1 MREIAASRIADTVAE
16 LCMQAAY
23 CLPDDVVAALR
34 GGLEREESPRGKAV
48 LELLIENARVACDER
63 TPMCQDTGMAV
74 VFADIGQEVRI
85 TGGDLAEAINAG
97 VRRGYSEGYLRASVV
112 AHPVARENTGDNTP
126 AVVHT
131 RIVPGEGM
139 RLLVAPKGAGSE
151 NMSALRMMKP
161 ADGVEGV
168 KRFVVE
174 TVERAGPNACPPLIV
189 GVGLGGTMEMAALLA
204 KRAVVRRVGEPNGD
218 EATAALER
226 GLLELVNA
234 TGIGPSGLGGTF
246 TAMAV
251 HVEAYPCHIASLPV
265 AVNLQCHAARHAEA
279 EL

>member
-1 MREIAASRIADTVAE
+1 MREIAASQITDTVAQ

-34 GGLEREESPRGKAV
+34 AGVEREQSPRGKAI
-48 LELLIENARVACDER
+48 LRLLLENADAACGER
-63 TPMCQDTGMAV
+63 TPLCQDTGLAV
-74 VFADIGQEVRI
+74 VFADVGQEARI
-85 TGGDLAEAINAG
+85 IGDLDEAIHAG
-97 VRRGYSEGYLRASVV
+97 VRRGYTEGYLRASVV
-112 AHPVARENTGDNTP
+112 AHPLARTNTGDNAP

-131 RIVPGEGM
+131 RLVAGDKVH
-139 RLLVAPKGAGSE
+139 LFVAPKGAGSE
-151 NMSALRMMKP
+151 NMSALRMLKP
-161 ADGVEGV
+161 ADGVEGIRRLV
-168 KRFVVE
+168 LE
-174 TVERAGPNACPPLIV
+174 TVEQAGPSACPPLIV

-204 KRAVVRRVGEPNGD
+204 KRALLRRVGQASAD
-218 EATAALER
+218 KTTAALER
-226 GLLELVNA
+226 DLLGRVNA

-251 HVEAYPCHIASLPV
+251 HVETYPCHIASLPV